1 MRQRIETNGKRSLV
15 FLLLAT
21 AMALPCQAN
30 PFESI
35 RNFFV
40 KEHGA
45 DTLIVTGNYVRPRLL
60 SELVQRKTKDPILLV
75 SGNGNSRVFYLSVDR
90 EQPLE
95 IKNDS
100 YVEFIQL
107 LNPRRLVVLGNS
119 EVVPSR
125 IVDVL
130 KNRFPTVTVA
140 GTNWGIN
147 AEAAANLFKYKNLP
161 NHYAYYFRTGI
172 DSVVKPSTAQ
182 PQDWQQPS
190 QQSELP
196 ASLRSGRQQPGP
208 SFEQQP
214 RRSSPEQQPRRPSFD
229 NRTAAP
235 MQPPVIQPIN

>member
-1 MRQRIETNGKRSLV
+1 MRERIEINGKRITVL
-15 FLLLAT
+15 LLLAT
-21 AMALPCQAN
+21 AMALPSQAN
-30 PFESI
+30 PFDSI

-60 SELVQRKTKDPILLV
+60 CELIQRKTKEPALLV

-90 EQPLE
+90 EEPLE
-95 IKNDS
+95 IKKES

-130 KNRFPTVTVA
+130 NDRFPTITIA
-140 GTNWGIN
+140 GTNWGVN
-147 AEAAANLFKYKNLP
+147 AEAAANLFDYKKLP
-161 NHYAYYFRTGI
+161 NHYSYYFRTGI
-172 DSVVKPSTAQ
+172 DSIVKPDAEQ
-182 PQDWQQPS
+182 GGEPQQPS
-190 QQSELP
+190 RQSDLP
-196 ASLRSGRQQPGP
+196 SSLRSGKQ
-208 SFEQQP
+208 
-214 RRSSPEQQPRRPSFD
+214 RPSSD
-229 NRTAAP
+229 NRPATP